1 MNKGVRMLISVLVGG
16 AVAYFAL
23 VVFVYV
29 IQGRLIYFPD
39 RNVYTTP
46 QARGL
51 AFESVRLHTDDG
63 VELDAWFV
71 PAERRRGVLLFCHG
85 NAGNISHR
93 LESLAV
99 FHELGLSTLIFD
111 YRGYGRSTGAS
122 SEEGTYRDAAAAWLY
137 LVKDRGVPP
146 DQIVLF
152 GRSLGA
158 AVATWLATQH
168 KPAALIVESGFTSV
182 PALAAEVYPWLPVH
196 WLARFRYNNLDR
208 IAQLDVPVLVV
219 HSREDEIIPYLH
231 GRRLFDAARGR
242 KQLLEIRGGHNDGF
256 LVSGTEYSNGLD
268 RFLSEVLGKPR
279 PIQN

>member
-1 MNKGVRMLISVLVGG
+1 MLISVLVSG

-23 VVFVYV
+23 VVMVYV

-39 RNVYTTP
+39 RNVHVTP

-51 AFESVRLHTDDG
+51 AFETVRLHTADD

-71 PAERRRGVLLFCHG
+71 PAELPRGVLLFCHG

-99 FHELGLSTLIFD
+99 FHDLGLSTLIFD
-111 YRGYGRSTGAS
+111 YRGYGRSSGAP
-122 SEEGTYRDAAAAWLY
+122 SEQGTYLDAAAAWHY
-137 LVKDRGVPP
+137 LVKDRGVAPE
-146 DQIVLF
+146 QIILF

-158 AVATWLATQH
+158 AVAIWLATQH

-182 PALAAEVYPWLPVH
+182 PELAAQLYPWLPMR

-208 IAQLDVPVLVV
+208 IARLDVPVLVV
-219 HSREDEIIPYLH
+219 HSRDDEIIPYVH
-231 GRRLFDAARGR
+231 GRRLFDAARGQ
-242 KQLLEIRGGHNDGF
+242 KQLLELRGGHNDGF
-256 LVSGTEYSNGLD
+256 YVSGAEYFNGLD

-279 PIQN
+279 PIRN